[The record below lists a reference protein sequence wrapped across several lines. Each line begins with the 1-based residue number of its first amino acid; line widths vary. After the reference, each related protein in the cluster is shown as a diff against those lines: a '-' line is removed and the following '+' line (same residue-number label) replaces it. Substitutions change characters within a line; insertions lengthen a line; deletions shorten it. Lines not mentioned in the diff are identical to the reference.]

1 MRFVV
6 GPGHHMPKH
15 TVRESRP
22 RTRNQRRNTRM
33 TDQAEA
39 TRYAYEYRDGAGYPD
54 ENGTL
59 SEDQI
64 VLITK

>member
-1 MRFVV
+1 M
-6 GPGHHMPKH
+6 
-15 TVRESRP
+15 
-22 RTRNQRRNTRM
+22 N
-33 TDQAEA
+33 DQAEA
-39 TRYAYEYRDGAGYPD
+39 TRYAYEYRDGAGHPD